1 MRIRDLMQLADLRLR
16 CLAGESHLD
25 RQIRWVLSTD
35 VLDPRGHLSGGELVL
50 TGLMWRRSA
59 EDSEAFV
66 AALAESDVACLAAG
80 EAAYGGVPE
89 DLVRACVKHDVPL
102 VEIPQGVSFSHV
114 SGCVHRA
121 LIDNRHEDLADLL
134 RRRRKLVSS
143 VSRHGGLDALLAL
156 SADDPEVPFW
166 LLTATGRVP
175 AIAPSH
181 PAGAEGETLAREF
194 LTATSFPHRARIRSG
209 GRSADFS
216 IFPVG
221 DDIRPRVIGWFLA
234 CEGDYR
240 TWSDGTRE
248 SMTELA
254 ALVSLERERREEV
267 RRLENAQL
275 ERLVTDT
282 LAGNP
287 GEPGELAG
295 QLARMGLDQSPY
307 VVVAG
312 AVTPASAGAI
322 ARTVMVDLL
331 VPFSDVPQSIVHAT
345 AVGTEA
351 IAVIPM
357 RKDVAALTEY
367 IRSRAGLMS
376 LGLDR
381 HRLAIGIS
389 TAAVGPEALLSA
401 LGEARQAR
409 KLAELQSGALR
420 VVATQ
425 EIDSFEQLL
434 AAVPAEVRAAYRD
447 RFLGPLLAYDNAHHG
462 DLVRTL
468 EVFLETACSWSR
480 CANALH
486 IHVNTLR
493 YRIQRIEALTGK
505 SLTSL
510 QGRLEFT
517 LALRVS

>member
-1 MRIRDLMQLADLRLR
+1 MRIREVLQLPGLRLR
-16 CLAGESHLD
+16 CLAGEAHLD
-25 RQIRWVLSTD
+25 RRIRWVLTSD
-35 VLDPRGHLSGGELVL
+35 VLDPRGYLSGGELVL
-50 TGLMWRRSA
+50 TGLMWRRGP
-59 EDSEAFV
+59 EDSDAFV

-80 EAAYGGVPE
+80 EAAYGGVPA

-114 SGCVHRA
+114 SGSVHQA
-121 LIDNRHEDLADLL
+121 LIGDRQDDLAELL
-134 RRRRKLVSS
+134 RRRRKLVTS

-156 SADDPEVPFW
+156 SADDPDVPFW

-181 PAGAEGETLAREF
+181 PQGTEGETLAREF
-194 LTATSFPHRARIRSG
+194 LTAREFPHRTRIRSG
-209 GRSADFS
+209 GRTADFS
-216 IFPVG
+216 LFPVG

-267 RRLENAQL
+267 RRLENSQL
-275 ERLVTDT
+275 ELLVADT

-287 GEPGELAG
+287 GAPGELAG
-295 QLARMGLDQSPY
+295 QLARMGLDDGPY
-307 VVVAG
+307 AVVAG

-351 IAVIPM
+351 IAVIPLH
-357 RKDVAALTEY
+357 KDIGALTDY
-367 IRSRAGLMS
+367 IRSRAPLMS

-381 HRLAIGIS
+381 HQLAIGIS
-389 TAAVGPEALLSA
+389 SAAAGPEALPSA
-401 LGEARQAR
+401 LGEARRAR

-420 VVATQ
+420 VVAAQ

-447 RFLGPLLAYDNAHHG
+447 RFLGPLLAYDSTHHG
-462 DLVRTL
+462 ELVRTL
-468 EVFLETACSWSR
+468 EAFLETDCSWSR
-480 CANALH
+480 CASELH

-517 LALRVS
+517 LALRAR